1 MAGWKMVCN
10 ERVEFWG
17 SLIELVKYR
26 VRGDLSDDVPGRSGL
41 AGRLKPFLLFEID
54 NKSLHGGIFFK
65 LHFLLLVVQ

>member
-1 MAGWKMVCN
+1 MVCN